1 MMLGIHKWFSFKYF
15 PLFPFHQMKSF
26 HVLAL
31 REIKHI
37 QSNYATYR
45 RKQSKCETLCWLYFT
60 VAIGNGDRFGKLQS
74 SLSLGILMALRAS
87 ISWVCSFFP
96 ALCMHAACV
105 QADSTNNWNRLNREG
120 IPRAEK
126 WREAVKAKQT
136 NNKYYQLVNIWDLIF
151 PEAE

>member
-1 MMLGIHKWFSFKYF
+1 MLEIHKCFSFKYF
-15 PLFPFHQMKSF
+15 PLFPFHQMRSF

-45 RKQSKCETLCWLYFT
+45 QKQSKCETLRWLYFT
-60 VAIGNGDRFGKLQS
+60 VAIGNGDKFGKLQS

-96 ALCMHAACV
+96 ALCMHTACV
-105 QADSTNNWNRLNREG
+105 HSNSTNNWNWLYQEG
-120 IPRAEK
+120 IPHAKK

-136 NNKYYQLVNIWDLIF
+136 SNKQYQLVNIWNLIF
-151 PEAE
+151 PEAG